1 MKQIP
6 NYKPLLRPSVGKVE
20 RRLTMQDVAV
30 RDQCS
35 VKSVRRAIKLGLLEA
50 TRIGPSGRSIR
61 ITEDAYA
68 RYHALCATR
77 A

>member
-1 MKQIP
+1 MKPTQNHQP
-6 NYKPLLRPSVGKVE
+6 HMRLPPGRAERLLT
-20 RRLTMQDVAV
+20 LHDVAA

-35 VKSVRRAIKLGLLEA
+35 VRSVRRAIELGLLEA
-50 TRIGPSGRSIR
+50 TRIGPTGRSIR
-61 ITEDAYA
+61 ITEAAYA

>member
-6 NYKPLLRPSVGKVE
+6 NHRPFQRPTVGKTG
-20 RRLTMQDVAV
+20 RRLTMQDVAT

-35 VKSVRRAIKLGLLEA
+35 VKSVRRAIEAGLLEA
-50 TRIGPSGRSIR
+50 TRIGPTGRSIR
-61 ITEDAYA
+61 ISEDAYA

-77 A
+77 T

>member
-6 NYKPLLRPSVGKVE
+6 NYSPLLRPPSGKAE
-20 RRLTMQDVAV
+20 RRLTMQDVAA

-35 VKSVRRAIKLGLLEA
+35 VKSVRRAIELGLLEA
-50 TRIGPSGRSIR
+50 TRIGPSGRAIR
-61 ITEDAYA
+61 ISEDAYA

>member
-6 NYKPLLRPSVGKVE
+6 NLKLAPRPLAGKSE
-20 RRLTMQDVAV
+20 RFLTIQDVAT

-35 VKSVRRAIKLGLLEA
+35 VKSVRRAIEMGLLEA
-50 TRIGPSGRSIR
+50 TRIGPSGRAIR
-61 ITEDAYA
+61 ISEVAYA
-68 RYHALCATR
+68 RYHALCSTR

>member
-6 NYKPLLRPSVGKVE
+6 NYNSLLRPPAGKTE
-20 RRLTMQDVAV
+20 RRLTMQDVAT

-35 VKSVRRAIKLGLLEA
+35 VKSVRRAIELGLLEA

-61 ITEDAYA
+61 ITEAAYA

>member
-1 MKQIP
+1 MKQIHNHVQIP
-6 NYKPLLRPSVGKVE
+6 RPPAGKAD
-20 RRLTMQDVAV
+20 RLLTMQDVAT

-35 VKSVRRAIKLGLLEA
+35 VKSVRRAIEAGLLEA

-61 ITEDAYA
+61 ISEVAYA

-77 A
+77 D

>member
-1 MKQIP
+1 MKPIP
-6 NYKPLLRPSVGKVE
+6 NHKPILRPPAGKAE
-20 RRLTMQDVAV
+20 HRLTMQDVAT

-35 VKSVRRAIKLGLLEA
+35 VKSVRRAIEMGLLEA

-61 ITEDAYA
+61 ITEGAYA

-77 A
+77 N

>member
-6 NYKPLLRPSVGKVE
+6 NYKPLLRPSAGKAE
-20 RRLTMQDVAV
+20 RRLTIQDVAL

-35 VKSVRRAIKLGLLEA
+35 VKSVRRAIALGLIEA

-61 ITEDAYA
+61 ISEDAYD

-77 A
+77 T

>member
-6 NYKPLLRPSVGKVE
+6 NYKPTPRPPAGKAEQLLT
-20 RRLTMQDVAV
+20 LQDVAA

-35 VKSVRRAIKLGLLEA
+35 VKTVRRAIEAGLLEA
-50 TRIGPSGRSIR
+50 TRIGPTGRSIR
-61 ITEDAYA
+61 VSEAAYA

-77 A
+77 V

>member
-6 NYKPLLRPSVGKVE
+6 NHRPIQHPPAGKPKP
-20 RRLTMQDVAV
+20 RLTMQDVAT

-35 VKSVRRAIKLGLLEA
+35 VKSVRRAIKAGLLEA

-61 ITEDAYA
+61 ISEDAYA

-77 A
+77 T